1 MLLLQ
6 SATFAFAFNHC
17 DGDLFCVVS
26 VYKAVR
32 ILCPQQARQMQLVI
46 QHVDGLRVLPAL
58 DNAITINRLKEKL
71 PAYVAAAE
79 DVVIND
85 DHSRLQWWK
94 EQGMLPAWQSAA
106 KLVFAM
112 LPSSAPAERVFSLM
126 QASISHLQRRML
138 NGQLEVS
145 LMVQYNRR

>member
-1 MLLLQ
+1 
-6 SATFAFAFNHC
+6 
-17 DGDLFCVVS
+17 
-26 VYKAVR
+26 
-32 ILCPQQARQMQLVI
+32 MQLVL

-58 DNAITINRLKEKL
+58 DNNITINRLKDEL
-71 PAYVAAAE
+71 PAYIAAAE

-126 QASISHLQRRML
+126 QASISRLQRRML
-138 NGQLEVS
+138 NDQLEVS
-145 LMVQYNRR
+145 LMLQYNRR